1 MDILAKN
8 GTTLN
13 IPVKPVVKTRE
24 FAVGS
29 NTLVRRLLPYLMV
42 APAIAASLIFLIY
55 PIIYMF
61 RLSFYKWNMVG
72 EMKFIGLDN
81 YIDLF
86 SDPEFMQV
94 LLNTCQFTFWTVVGS
109 IVLGL
114 VLAVYLRKNTRI
126 NRFIQGI
133 MFTPY
138 VLPMISIAFVWMWI
152 MDTDLGLLNYVLGF
166 LGIDKVMW
174 LNDPKVA
181 MYSLIIVNIW
191 KAAGYYTL
199 IFLSALQSI
208 PSYLYEAVELD
219 HAKPATTFF
228 KITLPMLSPTLF
240 FLTPTAII
248 SSFKVFETVNVMTD
262 GGPQNS
268 TMTLVYYIY
277 QYGFRFYKIGYAST
291 VGVVLMVIVSVLT
304 LVYFCGLQ
312 KKVHYQ

>member
-8 GTTLN
+8 GTALN
-13 IPVKPVVKTRE
+13 IPVKPVVKTQE

-61 RLSFYKWNMVG
+61 RLSFYKWNMIG

-94 LLNTCQFTFWTVVGS
+94 LFNTCQFTFWTVAGS

-152 MDTDLGLLNYVLGF
+152 MDTDLGLLNYVLGLF
-166 LGIDKVMW
+166 GIDKVMW

-208 PSYLYEAVELD
+208 PSYLYETAELD

-240 FLTPTAII
+240 FLTLTAII

-304 LVYFCGLQ
+304 LAYFCGLQ

>member
-1 MDILAKN
+1 MDILAQN
-8 GTTLN
+8 GDTLAV
-13 IPVKPVVKTRE
+13 PGKKAARGQE
-24 FAVGS
+24 LAVGS
-29 NTLVRRLLPYLMV
+29 NTVIRRLLPYLMI
-42 APAIAASLIFLIY
+42 APAMAASLIFLIY

-81 YIDLF
+81 YVSLF
-86 SDPEFMQV
+86 TDPEFMQV
-94 LLNTCQFTFWTVVGS
+94 LMNTCKFTFWTVAGS
-109 IVLGL
+109 IILGL
-114 VLAVYLRKNTRI
+114 VLAVYLKKDTKI

-152 MDTDLGLLNYVLGF
+152 MDTDLGLLNYALGF
-166 LGIDKVMW
+166 FGIDKVMW

-191 KAAGYYTL
+191 KGAGYYTL

-208 PSYLYEAVELD
+208 PSYLYEAAELD
-219 HAKPATTFF
+219 HASSKTVFF

-240 FLTPTAII
+240 FLTLTAII

-277 QYGFRFYKIGYAST
+277 QYGFRYYKIGYAST
-291 VGVVLMVIVSVLT
+291 VGVVLMVIVSILT

>member
-1 MDILAKN
+1 MNVLEMAQGFNIENCPFSNAAYAGFRPEYVRLLQGQQTEESGLSIKGEVITHEMLGTETLYKIDTPFGRIQAKN

-94 LLNTCQFTFWTVVGS
+94 LLNTCQFTFWTVAGS

-114 VLAVYLRKNTRI
+114 VLAVYLKKNTRI

-208 PSYLYEAVELD
+208 PS
-219 HAKPATTFF
+219 
-228 KITLPMLSPTLF
+228 
-240 FLTPTAII
+240 
-248 SSFKVFETVNVMTD
+248 
-262 GGPQNS
+262 
-268 TMTLVYYIY
+268 
-277 QYGFRFYKIGYAST
+277 
-291 VGVVLMVIVSVLT
+291 
-304 LVYFCGLQ
+304 
-312 KKVHYQ
+312 

>member
-1 MDILAKN
+1 MA
-8 GTTLN
+8 
-13 IPVKPVVKTRE
+13 
-24 FAVGS
+24 
-29 NTLVRRLLPYLMV
+29 
-42 APAIAASLIFLIY
+42 
-55 PIIYMF
+55 
-61 RLSFYKWNMVG
+61 
-72 EMKFIGLDN
+72 
-81 YIDLF
+81 
-86 SDPEFMQV
+86 
-94 LLNTCQFTFWTVVGS
+94 GS
-109 IVLGL
+109 IILGL
-114 VLAVYLRKNTRI
+114 VLAVYLKKDTKI

-152 MDTDLGLLNYVLGF
+152 MDTDLGLLNYALGF
-166 LGIDKVMW
+166 FGIDKVMW

-191 KAAGYYTL
+191 KGAGYYTL

-208 PSYLYEAVELD
+208 PSYLYEAAELD
-219 HAKPATTFF
+219 HASSRTVFF

-240 FLTPTAII
+240 FLTLTAII

-277 QYGFRFYKIGYAST
+277 QYGFRYYKIGYAST
-291 VGVVLMVIVSVLT
+291 VGVVLMVIVSILT